1 MRTTST
7 DDKSFLEAVKVAL
20 KEIVR
25 PWEVLCGLT
34 DIGTAYVPD
43 IYAKTEKDYNDHI
56 GDYMDAPT
64 PIILKETGEV
74 EYRDWDDPDVYSG
87 IETGKYY
94 KVQNK
99 PQYAR

>member
-1 MRTTST
+1 MRTTTT

-56 GDYMDAPT
+56 GDYMDAQT
-64 PIILKETGEV
+64 PIILKNTGEV
-74 EYRDWDDPDVYSG
+74 VYREWDDGDVNDAIRDGTYH
-87 IETGKYY
+87 
-94 KVQNK
+94 KVQNV
-99 PQYAR
+99 PQYAQ